1 MDYYMWRAADPY
13 FYRLTSLDQSI
24 SLVIM
29 PVVEYLI
36 FIPSE
41 AFIANVM
48 TIEPAAVAVSKYHG
62 VIRCVHYCERQYI

>member
-1 MDYYMWRAADPY
+1 
-13 FYRLTSLDQSI
+13 
-24 SLVIM
+24 M

-41 AFIANVM
+41 AFIADVM

-62 VIRCVHYCERQYI
+62 VIRCVHYRERQYF